1 MRGRIG
7 AMQAVR
13 KRRPVPFDSPVGS
26 IEIRG
31 TIFRRWR
38 TMPRIVI
45 GDGALYYERQGVGFP
60 VMLVSGLSGFASFC
74 ADLVPSFAKSFDVV
88 THDHRGIGQS
98 ELTRSGFTVDRMA
111 ADVIGL
117 MDALEIE
124 RANIVGHS
132 TGGAIAQTLAIEHPK
147 RVASIVLS
155 ASWTKPDA
163 YFRRFFGLRKDIL
176 LRLGP
181 SAYVQA
187 NSLFLYPGSYIARNN
202 ERLRQMEA
210 QTLAVFPPTEVAA
223 SRIDAILAFDR
234 TEQLARIKVPT
245 LVVGAEDDI
254 ITPAYFSEELA
265 RLIPGAEIKIFPR
278 GGHAF
283 TQVRPREYSQAV
295 LPFLASHTPN

>member
-1 MRGRIG
+1 
-7 AMQAVR
+7 
-13 KRRPVPFDSPVGS
+13 
-26 IEIRG
+26 
-31 TIFRRWR
+31 
-38 TMPRIVI
+38 
-45 GDGALYYERQGVGFP
+45 
-60 VMLVSGLSGFASFC
+60 
-74 ADLVPSFAKSFDVV
+74 
-88 THDHRGIGQS
+88 
-98 ELTRSGFTVDRMA
+98 MA

-124 RANIVGHS
+124 RAHIVGHS
-132 TGGAIAQTLAIEHPK
+132 TGGAIAQILAIEHPK

-155 ASWTKPDA
+155 ACWTKPDA

-181 SAYVQA
+181 SAYVQS
-187 NSLFLYPGSYIARNN
+187 NSLFLYPGWYVARNN
-202 ERLRQMEA
+202 EQLRQMEA
-210 QTLAVFPPTEVAA
+210 QTLAVFPPTEIAA

-234 TEQLARIKVPT
+234 TAQLARIKTPT
-245 LVVGAEDDI
+245 LVVGAEDDL

-295 LPFLASHTPN
+295 LPFLASHTPS